1 MTCAG
6 RLRKEYAD
14 AMKNRNPDI
23 RLSPINPKNLFLWQG
38 NIEGPTDTP
47 YHGGVFQVE
56 LRVPQDYPMKPP
68 KCYMKT
74 RIFHPNIHFET
85 GEICLDIIKTEWSPV
100 WTLESVCR
108 AVLALLSSPD
118 HSSPLNCDAGN
129 ILRAKDEKAYHYM
142 ARMYTLEYAMNT
154 KPTSSMLS

>member
-1 MTCAG
+1 MAG

-14 AMKNRNPDI
+14 ALKNLNKDI
-23 RLSPINPKNLFLWQG
+23 KLSPPNPKNLYLWHGYIQG
-38 NIEGPTDTP
+38 PSDTP
-47 YHGGVFQVE
+47 YDGGSFQVE

-68 KCYMKT
+68 KCFMKT

-100 WTLESVCR
+100 WTLEAVCR

-118 HSSPLNCDAGN
+118 PSSPLNCDAGN
-129 ILRAKDEKAYHYM
+129 ILRAKDEKAYYYM
-142 ARMYTLEYAMNT
+142 AKMYTLEYAMNH
-154 KPTSSMLS
+154 KKSGSILQ